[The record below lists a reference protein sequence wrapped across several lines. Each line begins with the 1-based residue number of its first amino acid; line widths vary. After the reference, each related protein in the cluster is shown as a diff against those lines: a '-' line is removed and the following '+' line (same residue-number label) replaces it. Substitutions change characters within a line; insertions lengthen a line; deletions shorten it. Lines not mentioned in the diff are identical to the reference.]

1 MRLKYD
7 IVYHLVAVALRVALR
22 VALGTLATLA
32 TLPLGEAHRVRHT
45 LERGPGTLAYT
56 ANEIRAALERLAK

>member
-7 IVYHLVAVALRVALR
+7 IMYNLVAVATRVALR
-22 VALGTLATLA
+22 VALGTLA

-45 LERGPGTLAYT
+45 LERGPSTLADT

>member
-1 MRLKYD
+1 MYN
-7 IVYHLVAVALRVALR
+7 LVAVALRVALR

-32 TLPLGEAHRVRHT
+32 TLPRGETYRVCHA
-45 LERGPGTLAYT
+45 LERGPGTLADT

>member
-7 IVYHLVAVALRVALR
+7 IILVNLVAVAVALR

-32 TLPLGEAHRVRHT
+32 TLTRGEAHRIRHT
-45 LERGPGTLAYT
+45 LECGPGTLAYT